1 MNKLL
6 KPQDLDL
13 DPNSTSA
20 GSVCKH
26 LLRISETHVE
36 DIKASS
42 TGKQRAC
49 GQIQFLPSVCRI
61 KYKFTP

>member
-20 GSVCKH
+20 ASVWKH
-26 LLRISETHVE
+26 LQHTSEIHVE
-36 DIKASS
+36 DIEASS
-42 TGKQRAC
+42 TGKQRVC
-49 GQIQFLPSVCRI
+49 GQIQLLPTVCRM
-61 KYKFTP
+61 KY